1 MWAATG
7 PARIPARTRL
17 DLILPPIPLRCATR
31 RAAAKDSRA
40 ARCRPPN
47 GSPARRVFTSSPR
60 LYLPDRDVTNRA
72 ATVRERRQSR
82 ERKRAM
88 YSLRWPELTD
98 ESVCPTLARFCG
110 AGAFACQPILH
121 GLARMRTAMGLSVPF
136 FMADMS
142 KHAPQADI
150 G

>member
-17 DLILPPIPLRCATR
+17 DLILPPIPLRCATQ
-31 RAAAKDSRA
+31 
-40 ARCRPPN
+40 
-47 GSPARRVFTSSPR
+47 GSPEKRFYTSSRNLFFPA
-60 LYLPDRDVTNRA
+60 RDVTNRA

-110 AGAFACQPILH
+110 AGAFACQPIF
-121 GLARMRTAMGLSVPF
+121 GGG
-136 FMADMS
+136 
-142 KHAPQADI
+142 I
-150 G
+150 C